1 MNALKQRW
9 QFWAMRIDALSFRE
23 RILVF
28 VAASGVVFSLIFI
41 GLIEPALKQ
50 QETSLQTITALQ
62 QEISALREQVAASEQ
77 GGQEARDRELQRLRQ
92 AAAQIEQTVKQREGG
107 LIPPEQ
113 MFAVMKS
120 MLTAHAGLTLLSVD
134 TSPAQPAVPPPVDAP
149 EPASAPE
156 KTAAPEGKFYKHGIT
171 LRVAGGY
178 ADFVDYLAR
187 LERMPWTLQWESVQI
202 DASRHP
208 HLVLTVKLNTL
219 SRETT
224 WARL

>member
-1 MNALKQRW
+1 MNALQQRW

-28 VAASGVVFSLIFI
+28 VAAAGVAFSLMFI

-50 QETSLQTITALQ
+50 QEISVQTTAALQ
-62 QEISALREQVAASEQ
+62 QEVSGLRERLAASEQ
-77 GGQEARDRELQRLRQ
+77 SGKADKDLELQRLRE
-92 AAAQIEQTVKQREGG
+92 AATQIEQTIKQRESG

-120 MLTAHAGLTLLSVD
+120 MLAAQPGLTLLSVD
-134 TSPAQPAVPPPVDAP
+134 TSPAQPAVPPPDDP
-149 EPASAPE
+149 QKPAAAPE
-156 KTAAPEGKFYKHGIT
+156 KTFYKHGMT
-171 LRVAGGY
+171 LRVSGGY
-178 ADFVDYLAR
+178 AGLTDYLAR
-187 LERMPWTLQWESVQI
+187 LERMPWTVQWESVQI

-208 HLVLTVKLNTL
+208 NLVLTFKLNTL